1 MSIRNLRFV
10 KEPAGWFI
18 DLPSWMGNR
27 DDLKMLAGAD
37 KLLEFAAAGRSEVNV
52 RLLRKNTTEPVKVA
66 LARRQYSQGGAIY
79 DVIDYTGA
87 KFTSKH
93 LPVDEIWICSVTRY
107 VLHVFP
113 EVLNI
118 TWE

>member
-1 MSIRNLRFV
+1 MSIRNLKFV
-10 KEPAGWFI
+10 KEPDGWFI
-18 DLPSWMGNR
+18 DLPEWKGDH
-27 DDLKMLAGAD
+27 DDLQMIAGAD
-37 KLLEFAAAGRSEVNV
+37 KLIEFAAAGRSEVNV

-66 LARRQYSQGGAIY
+66 LARRQYSHGGAIY

-87 KFTSKH
+87 IFTSKQ
-93 LPVDEIWICSVTRY
+93 LPVAEIWICSVTRY

-118 TWE
+118 TWD

>member
-10 KEPAGWFI
+10 KESAGWFI
-18 DLPSWMGNR
+18 DLPDWTGSHDELQMI
-27 DDLKMLAGAD
+27 AGAD
-37 KLLEFAAAGRSEVNV
+37 KLLEFAAQGRNEVNV
-52 RLLRKNTTEPVKVA
+52 RLLRKNTTEPVKIA
-66 LARRQYSQGGAIY
+66 LARRQYSHGGAIY
-79 DVIDYTGA
+79 DVIGYTGA
-87 KFTSKH
+87 KFTSKV